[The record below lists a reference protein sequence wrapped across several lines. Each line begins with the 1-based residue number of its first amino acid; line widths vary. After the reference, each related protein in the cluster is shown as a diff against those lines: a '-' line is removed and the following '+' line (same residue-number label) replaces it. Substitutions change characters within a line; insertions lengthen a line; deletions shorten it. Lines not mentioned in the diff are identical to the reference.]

1 MPNSIVESDANN
13 VEVDSITI
21 APTIAITDV
30 IIIISVNASVFL
42 IKLLSS
48 ILLKNVACTSTPG

>member
-1 MPNSIVESDANN
+1 MPNSIVESDANK

-48 ILLKNVACTSTPG
+48 ILLKNVACISTPG

>member
-1 MPNSIVESDANN
+1 MPNSIVESDANK

-30 IIIISVNASVFL
+30 TVSYTHLLGEYISGIVVL
-42 IKLLSS
+42 
-48 ILLKNVACTSTPG
+48 

>member
-1 MPNSIVESDANN
+1 MPNSIVESDANK

-42 IKLLSS
+42 
-48 ILLKNVACTSTPG
+48 